1 MNHSSQ
7 TSLSPESINIA
18 LYSGNKSVPGSSSAS
33 PETGAIGKAEQNTS
47 FEMLPFLWTQRLPE
61 IRGPGLEAE
70 PVSLLSLCLDRYHY
84 LCHKSPLCTW
94 IFSKFLLSQWG
105 FCSLVTTALYFR
117 AVPPWVCA
125 EKLLE
130 LLQLQSKVP
139 PLALPAQFIVIPAP
153 APACCGFMWP
163 ALEQECDFITE
174 IMFVYFCRCPWD
186 LNLKRV
192 LSIIVIKATKHVLG
206 ADTKGEFSKH
216 RKALK

>member
-1 MNHSSQ
+1 MDSEAPRNPWPWFRGRTSFS
-7 TSLSPESINIA
+7 SLS
-18 LYSGNKSVPGSSSAS
+18 LSGQVP
-33 PETGAIGKAEQNTS
+33 P
-47 FEMLPFLWTQRLPE
+47 P
-61 IRGPGLEAE
+61 
-70 PVSLLSLCLDRYHY
+70 LSQI
-84 LCHKSPLCTW
+84 PTVCTW

-117 AVPPWVCA
+117 ADPPWVRL